1 MIKIAEADSN
11 IINITTKDGGMNISK
26 VQTTIQVE
34 DRDHLAKVIRKLRTI
49 QYIVSL
55 ALKLNLT

>member
-26 VQTTIQVE
+26 VHATIQVE

-49 QYIVSL
+49 RAVHRITRI
-55 ALKLNLT
+55 KN